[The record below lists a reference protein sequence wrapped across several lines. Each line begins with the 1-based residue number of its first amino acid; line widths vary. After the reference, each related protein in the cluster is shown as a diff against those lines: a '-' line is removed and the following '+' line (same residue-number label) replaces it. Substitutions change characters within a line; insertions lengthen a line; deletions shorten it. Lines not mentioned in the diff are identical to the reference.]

1 MHFVHLFHGQLVAL
15 FLITERN
22 AQQHLLG
29 VEYVVVIEQRRMKRT
44 FDSLAHTSFTLSES
58 STHDG
63 HTTVFQHRG
72 HILEVE
78 VYNTMYRNNFGYAL
92 GGNGQRIVCLGKGI
106 QHRKLRINLAQAFI
120 IDNQQRIDMLGYFLH
135 PVQCLV
141 YFLQPLKT
149 ERYSHDTDRQD
160 THFLGTGA
168 APVPVPP
175 PIPAVMKT
183 IRVPSFSIS
192 FIPSRLSMAA

>member
-1 MHFVHLFHGQLVAL
+1 MLGHHIIHARHVLQTESGSQHRDLHLLLQRGIRGQSELRLHIVTELTHEFMHFVHLFHGQLVAL

-92 GGNGQRIVCLGKGI
+92 GGHGQRIVCLGKGI

-135 PVQCLV
+135 PV
-141 YFLQPLKT
+141 
-149 ERYSHDTDRQD
+149 
-160 THFLGTGA
+160 
-168 APVPVPP
+168 
-175 PIPAVMKT
+175 
-183 IRVPSFSIS
+183 
-192 FIPSRLSMAA
+192 